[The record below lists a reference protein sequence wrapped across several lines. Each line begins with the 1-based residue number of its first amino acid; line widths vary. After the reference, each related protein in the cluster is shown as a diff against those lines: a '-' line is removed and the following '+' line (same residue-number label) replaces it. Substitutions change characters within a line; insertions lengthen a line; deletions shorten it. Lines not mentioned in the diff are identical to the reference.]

1 MAALDALRRQ
11 CADGDLEV
19 TLEVPM
25 PVGLVGGAT
34 RSNPVAQANVKII
47 GAESADRLAR
57 VITAVGLAQNAAA
70 VRALATEGIQ
80 RGHMTLHARTVA
92 VAAGAQGDEVTEV
105 AARMVASGTVRSDAA
120 EEALAILRSEKA

>member
-1 MAALDALRRQ
+1 
-11 CADGDLEV
+11 
-19 TLEVPM
+19 M

-57 VITAVGLAQNAAA
+57 VITAIGLAQNAAA

-120 EEALAILRSEKA
+120 EQALAILRSERA